1 MPLVMK
7 WVVEDLTPF
16 TAFYYRLVVAIAA
29 VIVFRLIMRSPPLRF
44 ATNWRLYFWAS
55 IGIVPSGPL
64 AYWSAQY
71 LPSGVYAVVYGLMP
85 FFVLPIAFLVGS
97 SGGINRTRWFSLLF
111 AFLGLA
117 GLSYSQ
123 MQGGFIQL
131 PGLFICL
138 VSAQIFA
145 LSIVMVGVTTDQ
157 KVSVLNLIN
166 GSLIFALVFLTVLLP
181 ILEIEFHIQP
191 SLRGVLGILYL
202 GAIGSVFSYIAYYYL
217 LAHISPVA
225 VSILF
230 LISPLLAVLIG
241 AGFNAEYYGVI
252 DIVSILL
259 MTLSLA
265 AYSLMTRD

>member
-16 TAFYYRLVVAIAA
+16 TAFYYRLVVAIVA
-29 VIVFRLIMRSPPLRF
+29 VIVLRLIMRSPPLRF

-85 FFVLPIAFLVGS
+85 FFVLPIALLVGTNAV
-97 SGGINRTRWFSLLF
+97 INRVRWCSLVI
-111 AFLGLA
+111 AFLGLV

-123 MQGGFIQL
+123 LQGGFVQL
-131 PGLFICL
+131 PGLFICV

-145 LSIVMVGVTTDQ
+145 LSIVMVGVTTDER
-157 KVSVLNLIN
+157 VSVLNLIN
-166 GSLIFALVFLTVLLP
+166 GSLIFALVFLTPLLP
-181 ILEIEFHIQP
+181 VLDIKLHIQP
-191 SLRGVLGILYL
+191 ALSGVLGIIYL

-217 LAHISPVA
+217 LAHISPVS

-241 AGFNAEYYGVI
+241 AGLNAEHYGVI
-252 DIVSILL
+252 DVMSIGV

-265 AYSLMTRD
+265 AYSLVTRE